1 VSVSPSEIRA
11 AAARAL
17 YSRSSDEIVEDLRAV
32 SRVLLHELDTWN
44 GEPLTQSALITA
56 ETSAE
61 GIRRL
66 LQQLRLSVQNRAEVG

>member
-1 VSVSPSEIRA
+1 M
-11 AAARAL
+11 RAL
-17 YSRSSDEIVEDLRAV
+17 YGRSSAEIVADLCAV
-32 SRVLLHELDTWN
+32 SRVLLHELEVWN
-44 GEPLTQSALITA
+44 GEPLTQSALISA